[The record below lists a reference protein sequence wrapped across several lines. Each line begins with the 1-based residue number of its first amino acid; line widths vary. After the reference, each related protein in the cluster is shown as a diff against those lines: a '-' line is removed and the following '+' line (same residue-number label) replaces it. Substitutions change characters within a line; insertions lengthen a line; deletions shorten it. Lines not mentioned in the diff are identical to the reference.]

1 MARISLRIDHYG
13 HRGRGRRVRRR
24 PKYCRR
30 EGDPPDQGE
39 CGGDKKK
46 YLELKSKRPVMMRGT
61 VRVAPRF
68 LTRR

>member
-24 PKYCRR
+24 SKYCRR

-46 YLELKSKRPVMMRGT
+46 V
-61 VRVAPRF
+61 PRIKIQKAGDDEGY
-68 LTRR
+68 R

>member
-24 PKYCRR
+24 PKYCRW

-39 CGGDKKK
+39 CGRDKKK
-46 YLELKSKRPVMMRGT
+46 YLGLKSKRPVMMRGT